1 MSRDVSSLVAVILDN
16 SFDLGH
22 LGWSPC
28 VNICDKIDS
37 PDNILL
43 KSTPILN
50 KRQTWTS
57 ISSSFFFL
65 FFTSWS
71 CKSRKDGTTK
81 NNCLDRK
88 KKTTSLSS
96 FKKKKDEKRLNKI
109 VKCWQPGG
117 LETLQRLWN
126 LKINCRRT
134 SRVKVEEAGDA
145 VFSLASW
152 VKHDG
157 TCSPGIFS

>member
-1 MSRDVSSLVAVILDN
+1 MEFNIIFLSWWILRHLPL
-16 SFDLGH
+16 SFFF
-22 LGWSPC
+22 SFFFF
-28 VNICDKIDS
+28 
-37 PDNILL
+37 
-43 KSTPILN
+43 
-50 KRQTWTS
+50 
-57 ISSSFFFL
+57 FFFL
-65 FFTSWS
+65 FFFSSWS

-88 KKTTSLSS
+88 KNFLII
-96 FKKKKDEKRLNKI
+96 FHKKDEKRLNKI

-117 LETLQRLWN
+117 LETLERLWN

-157 TCSPGIFS
+157 TCNPGIFS

>member
-96 FKKKKDEKRLNKI
+96 FKKKKRWEKAKQNSKMLTTWRFGNVAKTLKSEDQLQENI
-109 VKCWQPGG
+109 QGESGG
-117 LETLQRLWN
+117 GGRCC
-126 LKINCRRT
+126 I
-134 SRVKVEEAGDA
+134 
-145 VFSLASW
+145 
-152 VKHDG
+152 
-157 TCSPGIFS
+157 